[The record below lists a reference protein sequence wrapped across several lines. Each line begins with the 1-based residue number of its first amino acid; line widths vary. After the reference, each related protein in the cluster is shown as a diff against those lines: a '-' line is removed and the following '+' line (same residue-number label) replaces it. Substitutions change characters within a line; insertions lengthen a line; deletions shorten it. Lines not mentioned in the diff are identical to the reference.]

1 MEYNPLLPEVKD
13 NPYPYYAYLRQ
24 HAPAYQ
30 IESLG
35 FWALSRYD
43 DVDFVLKNPKLF
55 SSATLTRTLIED
67 LEPVPEVPSMV
78 SSDPPEHTRLRKL
91 VNKAF
96 TPRIIRSLGPR
107 IREIAQDLLNRV
119 AGHKAFD
126 LVRDLSIPLPVIV
139 IAEMLGVEP
148 DQRET
153 FKHWSDDIVMAT
165 NRTYTAE
172 DERRIRQSIA
182 EFRAYFQETI
192 AARRKEPR
200 EDLTTALVQAE
211 EERQVLTASEV
222 LSLLTLLLLAGNE
235 TTTNLIG
242 NMMLALCEHPDQLAK
257 VRADRSLITNAV
269 EETLRYD
276 GPVQG
281 LPRQATEDV
290 EIAETTIPAGALVFP
305 LFASANR
312 DEHKFPEPDRFDITR
327 NTDGHLA
334 FGFGIHYCLGA
345 QLARLE
351 ATIAFEELFVR
362 FPSLSRQDETVTRVD
377 SFFLRGL
384 KTFPLVAN
392 GA

>member
-312 DEHKFPEPDRFDITR
+312 DEHKFPDPDRFDITR

>member
-1 MEYNPLLPEVKD
+1 
-13 NPYPYYAYLRQ
+13 
-24 HAPAYQ
+24 
-30 IESLG
+30 
-35 FWALSRYD
+35 
-43 DVDFVLKNPKLF
+43 
-55 SSATLTRTLIED
+55 
-67 LEPVPEVPSMV
+67 
-78 SSDPPEHTRLRKL
+78 

-107 IREIAQDLLNRV
+107 IREIAQDLLNQV
-119 AGHKAFD
+119 AGHKEFD

-139 IAEMLGVEP
+139 IAELLGVEP
-148 DQRET
+148 EHRET
-153 FKHWSDDIVMAT
+153 FKRWSDDIIRAS
-165 NRTYTAE
+165 NRMYTAE
-172 DERRIRQSIA
+172 EEQRIRQSIA

-192 AARRKEPR
+192 AARRAAPR

-211 EERQVLTASEV
+211 EEKQALSAWEV
-222 LSLLTLLLLAGNE
+222 LSLLTLLLVAGNE

-242 NMMLALCEHPDQLAK
+242 NMMLALLEHPEQLAQ
-257 VRADRSLITNAV
+257 VRADPSLIPRAV

-290 EIAETTIPAGALVFP
+290 ELAGTTIPAGALVFP

-312 DEHKFPEPDRFDITR
+312 DETKFPDPDRFDITR

-345 QLARLE
+345 ELARLE
-351 ATIAFEELFVR
+351 ARITFEELFRR
-362 FPSLSRQDETVTRVD
+362 FPSLSRKNDTVMRVD

-384 KTFPLVAN
+384 KTFALVAD
-392 GA
+392 